1 MRPGPDATSR
11 ESAFHCGSRIR
22 PAQEKK
28 SEHPAAPNGHT
39 GSNVP
44 HTTWWSRT
52 IRKPD
57 EPARDDVVGTDAER
71 HDAFAALVERQSRFV
86 FRVAYS
92 VLRNTADAEDAVQE
106 TFLKLYRTGAW
117 ERMDDEKAFLARA
130 AWRMAVDRLPRRD
143 VGEDSASALD
153 ELPTMGQSPEQAAVG
168 RDSTAMLHRMIDSL
182 PEDLRQPLALS
193 ALQEL
198 NSREITAV
206 MGINEGTVRTRLMRA
221 REMLKAKL
229 AARLD
234 NSRLESSRKEKP
246 E

>member
-1 MRPGPDATSR
+1 M
-11 ESAFHCGSRIR
+11 
-22 PAQEKK
+22 
-28 SEHPAAPNGHT
+28 
-39 GSNVP
+39 P

-57 EPARDDVVGTDAER
+57 EPAHD
-71 HDAFAALVERQSRFV
+71 DAFAALVERQSRFV

-92 VLRNTADAEDAVQE
+92 VLRNAADAEDAVQE

-117 ERMDDEKAFLARA
+117 ERMDDEKAFLART

-143 VGEDSASALD
+143 EGEDVADELD
-153 ELPTMGQSPEQAAVG
+153 ELPTAGQSPEQAAVG
-168 RDSTAMLHRMIDSL
+168 RDSTAILHRMIDSL

-198 NSREITAV
+198 NSREIAAV

-229 AARLD
+229 AARFD
-234 NSRLESSRKEKP
+234 CSRPESARREKP